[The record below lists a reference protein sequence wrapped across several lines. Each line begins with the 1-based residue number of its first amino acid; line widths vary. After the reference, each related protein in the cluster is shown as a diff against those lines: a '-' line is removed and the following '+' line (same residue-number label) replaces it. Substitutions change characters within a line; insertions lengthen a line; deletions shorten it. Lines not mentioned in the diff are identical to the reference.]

1 MATANMTVEERL
13 GRIETRLDSFEKN
26 FATKADLA
34 NLKAWMV
41 VTMVALQLTG
51 LAAIAA
57 IVRWVV

>member
-1 MATANMTVEERL
+1 MTTANMTVEERL

-57 IVRWVV
+57 IVRWAV

>member
-1 MATANMTVEERL
+1 MTTATMTVEERL

-57 IVRWVV
+57 IVRWAV